1 LRLPELHS
9 RCSELSNVSTRTS
22 SYLQHAN
29 LSTTSYFPL
38 LRAFESPY
46 GDIFKLA
53 ETIDEM
59 QVSCKD
65 VSLVGAFSENHDNPR
80 FPRKSDNVIL
90 AKNIIAFTILAGGIP
105 IIYQGQEQHYRGSG
119 DGNDPYNRESLWG
132 SGYDQ
137 SHELYKHIAHLNK
150 IRRTAITKDA
160 SFLSA
165 RAEVVFTDSH
175 RIAIK
180 RANLLVIL
188 ANGGSGGGNMSTSVR
203 SQYGPGSLAIEMST
217 CKKQTVGARGIINV
231 SIEDGL
237 PKIFYPSGG
246 TNLVC

>member
-1 LRLPELHS
+1 MLWIIQRKQP
-9 RCSELSNVSTRTS
+9 STPFP
-22 SYLQHAN
+22 QHAN
-29 LSTTSYFPL
+29 LSTISYFPL

-46 GDIFKLA
+46 GDLSKLA
-53 ETIDEM
+53 HTIDEM

-65 VSLVGAFSENHDNPR
+65 TSLLGAFSENHDNPR
-80 FPRKSDNVIL
+80 FPRKSNNVIL

-119 DGNDPYNRESLWG
+119 DGNDPYNREALWG

-137 SHELYKHIAHLNK
+137 SHELYRHIAHLNK

-165 RAEVVFTDSH
+165 LPKVVFTDSH
-175 RIAIK
+175 TIAIK

-188 ANGGSGGGNMSTSVR
+188 SNSGSGGGNMSTYIK
-203 SQYGPGSLAIEMST
+203 SQYDPGSLATEMST
-217 CKKQTVGARGIINV
+217 CKKQTVGARGSINV
-231 SIEDGL
+231 LTEDGL

-246 TNLVC
+246 MNLVC